1 MPVQARKHP
10 LRNITVLSLLC
21 AALGLAQ
28 LAVAGPPA
36 QVKTQTPGYFRMM
49 LGDFEVTALLDGMTK
64 IPVEYLKGV
73 KTEEAQRTLERVFAP
88 SDGGMQTAVNAYL
101 VNTGANLVLMDAGG
115 GSFMG
120 PKAGHLLEAMRA
132 AGYSPE
138 QVDAVLLTHGHRDHL
153 GGLVNAQ
160 GEAAFPNA
168 TLFIGAPEAAY
179 WVETDPASQPQDK
192 RPRFELA
199 RKATAPYKAAGKYR
213 TFATGDEIVPGF
225 TVVDLAGHT
234 PGHCGFMLRSKGQAM
249 LVWGDVIHSHATQFA
264 KPGIALEF
272 DTDQA
277 RAVAARKRVLA
288 DAALEGYWVAGM
300 HLPFPGI
307 GHVLKAG
314 GGYAWVPVE
323 YAPLP

>member
-1 MPVQARKHP
+1 MPAQPRKHSW
-10 LRNITVLSLLC
+10 RNITALSLLC

-28 LAVAGPPA
+28 SAIAGPPA
-36 QVKTQTPGYFRMM
+36 QVKTQAPGYFRMM

-88 SDGGMQTAVNAYL
+88 ADGGMQTAINAYL
-101 VNTGANLVLMDAGG
+101 VHTGANLVLIDAGG

-120 PKAGHLLEAMRA
+120 PKAGHLPEAMRA
-132 AGYSPE
+132 ADYAPE

-153 GGLVNAQ
+153 GGLVDAQ
-160 GEAAFPNA
+160 GAAAFPNA
-168 TLFIGAPEAAY
+168 TLFIAAPEAAY
-179 WVETDPASQPQDK
+179 WVETDPATQPQDK

-199 RKATAPYKAAGKYR
+199 RKVTAPYKAAGKYR
-213 TFATGDEIVPGF
+213 TFAPGDEILPGL
-225 TVVDLAGHT
+225 TAVDLIGHT
-234 PGHCGFMLRSKGQAM
+234 PGHCGVMLRSKGQAM

-264 KPGIALEF
+264 KPRIAIEF

-277 RAVAARKRVLA
+277 KAVAARKRVLA
-288 DAALEGYWVAGM
+288 EAASEGCWVAGL

-307 GHVLKAG
+307 GHVLKTG

-323 YAPLP
+323 YAPMP